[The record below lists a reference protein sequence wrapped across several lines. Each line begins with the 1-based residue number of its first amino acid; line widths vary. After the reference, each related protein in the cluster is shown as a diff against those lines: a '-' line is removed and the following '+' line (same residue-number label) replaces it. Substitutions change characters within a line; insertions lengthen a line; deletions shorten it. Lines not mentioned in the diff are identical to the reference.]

1 MHLYISPLKCM
12 FKTGCFV
19 FVFYCSQMFEFLVKG
34 YEIKK
39 KEKEL
44 NQFLGAQQKVIVNY
58 DINGLKFEF

>member
-1 MHLYISPLKCM
+1 M